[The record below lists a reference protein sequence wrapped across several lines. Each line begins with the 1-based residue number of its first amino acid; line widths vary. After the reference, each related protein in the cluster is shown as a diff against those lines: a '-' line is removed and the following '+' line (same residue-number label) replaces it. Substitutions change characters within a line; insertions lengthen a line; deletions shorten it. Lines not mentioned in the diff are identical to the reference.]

1 MSECA
6 QARPVL
12 AKYCKGLGLEIGAG
26 GEKTV
31 PDDSLITLDL
41 PQPYT
46 SVGTVQQ
53 TLRGHCG
60 DLSGFCDNV
69 LDYIIQHHVAEDFV
83 WPELETI
90 VREWHRV
97 LKVGGLCI
105 FNNPNQQKFLAHCA
119 ATGQGTND
127 AHKEVDFSLEALK
140 ANVIDK
146 TGPWEIL
153 FENPDVPP
161 YSFYLVVK
169 KL

>member
-6 QARPVL
+6 QARPAL

-31 PDDSLITLDL
+31 ADDSLITMDL
-41 PQPYT
+41 PNPYT
-46 SVGTVQQ
+46 SVGGVPQI
-53 TLRGHCG
+53 LRGHCG
-60 DLSGFCDNV
+60 DLSGFCDGV
-69 LDYIIQHHVAEDFV
+69 VDYIIQHHLAEDFI
-83 WPELETI
+83 WSDLEAI
-90 VREWHRV
+90 VREWRRV

-105 FNNPNQQKFLAHCA
+105 FNNPTQQKFLAHCA

-127 AHKEVDFSLEALK
+127 AHKEADFALETLK

-146 TGPWEIL
+146 TGPWEIV
-153 FENPDVPP
+153 FEDADVPP